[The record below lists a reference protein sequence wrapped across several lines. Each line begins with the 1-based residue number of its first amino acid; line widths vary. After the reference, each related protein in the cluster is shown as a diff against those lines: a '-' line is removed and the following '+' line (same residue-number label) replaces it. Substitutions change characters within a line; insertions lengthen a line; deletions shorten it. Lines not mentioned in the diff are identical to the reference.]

1 MVSMAAM
8 VVGYQ
13 TLDTV
18 SGFNFIAPTF
28 ENVVE
33 NGVDI
38 QDIKLGAAATEY
50 SDSIQVLDD
59 GGATVETYLWTS
71 DGWID
76 ETFEVVTKSLVAG
89 SSILVDTASATTVT
103 MSGKVGDSNYETTSV
118 AGFNF
123 VGNTTPVAI
132 DIQSITLTGDATEYS
147 DSIQILDEGGAT
159 VETYLWTVDGWID
172 DTFSLVEKE
181 IAAGQGL
188 LIDTANPGVK
198 ISFPSA
204 L

>member
-1 MVSMAAM
+1 M

-13 TLDTV
+13 TKDTV

-28 ENVVE
+28 EKVSDS
-33 NGVDI
+33 GVDI
-38 QDIKLGAAATEY
+38 QDIKLVGDATEY
-50 SDSIQVLDD
+50 SDSIQILDD
-59 GGATVETYLWTS
+59 GGATTETYLWTA

-76 ETFEVVTKSLVAG
+76 LNTFEAANKSLNAG
-89 SSILVDTASATTVT
+89 SSVLIDTANAIKVT
-103 MSGKVGDSNYETTSV
+103 MSGKVGTESYDTTSV

-132 DIQSITLTGDATEYS
+132 DIQSIKLEGDATEYS
-147 DSIQILDEGGAT
+147 DSIQVLDEGGAT
-159 VETYLWTVDGWID
+159 VETYLWTATGWID
-172 DTFSLVEKE
+172 MNTFEDASKT
-181 IAAGQGL
+181 IDAGQGL
-188 LIDTANPGVK
+188 LIDTANAGVK

>member
-8 VVGYQ
+8 GVGYQ

>member
-1 MVSMAAM
+1 M
-8 VVGYQ
+8 GYQ

-28 ENVVE
+28 ENVSVS
-33 NGVDI
+33 GVDI

-76 ETFEVVTKSLVAG
+76 ETFEVVTKSLAAG

-188 LIDTANPGVK
+188 LIDTANSGVK

>member
-1 MVSMAAM
+1 M

-13 TLDTV
+13 TKDTV

-28 ENVVE
+28 EKVSDS
-33 NGVDI
+33 GVDI
-38 QDIKLGAAATEY
+38 QDIKLVGDATEY
-50 SDSIQVLDD
+50 SDSIQILDD
-59 GGATVETYLWTS
+59 GGATTETYLWTA

-76 ETFEVVTKSLVAG
+76 LNTFEAANKSLNAG
-89 SSILVDTASATTVT
+89 SSVLIDTANAIKVT
-103 MSGKVGDSNYETTSV
+103 MSGKVGTESYDTTSV

-132 DIQSITLTGDATEYS
+132 DIQSIKLEGDATEYS
-147 DSIQILDEGGAT
+147 DSIQVLDEGGAT
-159 VETYLWTVDGWID
+159 VETYLWTATGWID
-172 DTFSLVEKE
+172 MNTFEDAAKT
-181 IAAGQGL
+181 IDAGQGL
-188 LIDTANPGVK
+188 LIDTANAGVK